1 MSKQANDTR
10 AGELAD
16 DIAHELAL
24 CRAIFER
31 LPQDMLG
38 WAPHL
43 KSPGTGALAAHIADM
58 AEWIGLAA
66 TTVEL
71 DYANRSSASFE
82 PATVAE
88 LLSYFD
94 ARASGAAGRVRALS
108 DAALRETW
116 TVRHGARIFFARAR
130 ESVIRVDSLSHIIHH
145 RGQLTVYCRLRD
157 VILPGIYGPN
167 SDD

>member
-1 MSKQANDTR
+1 MTQQTAYTR

-16 DIAHELAL
+16 DIEHELAL

-38 WAPHL
+38 WASHP

-71 DYANRSSASFE
+71 DYANRSFDGFE
-82 PATVAE
+82 PAAVAE
-88 LLSYFD
+88 LL
-94 ARASGAAGRVRALS
+94 G
-108 DAALRETW
+108 
-116 TVRHGARIFFARAR
+116 
-130 ESVIRVDSLSHIIHH
+130 
-145 RGQLTVYCRLRD
+145 
-157 VILPGIYGPN
+157 
-167 SDD
+167 